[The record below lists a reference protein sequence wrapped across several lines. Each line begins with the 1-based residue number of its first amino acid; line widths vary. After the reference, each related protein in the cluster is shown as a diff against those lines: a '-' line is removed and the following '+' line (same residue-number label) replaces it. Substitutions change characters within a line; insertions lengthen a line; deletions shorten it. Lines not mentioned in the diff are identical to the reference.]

1 MASCKSRSRTLIT
14 VRRMLLAAADGI
26 AAIAQGDLEAPFLDL
41 PKTERWD
48 ALQCFT
54 HLQHVMGD
62 RVRADSV
69 VRVSLEDVN
78 SPSPW
83 DDSTT
88 FEAQRILSIGIINSA
103 SSLSASSSAAAR
115 VTMSPPASPRP
126 ASATTNEDDATLRDE
141 IYVQLLCQLTDNP
154 SAISVYRGWQLL
166 QVLLATFPPSPLLEP
181 TLRAFLVTKKRAA
194 PQSRLG
200 IIARYAIMQLDQ
212 RIIKGPKG
220 KTPSLFEVRAASEGA
235 FQPSVFGETLHRIMS
250 LQSEAYPD
258 AKIPII
264 LSFLADVSGLVVE
277 RVCPS
282 C

>member
-1 MASCKSRSRTLIT
+1 
-14 VRRMLLAAADGI
+14 
-26 AAIAQGDLEAPFLDL
+26 
-41 PKTERWD
+41 
-48 ALQCFT
+48 
-54 HLQHVMGD
+54 MGD

-88 FEAQRILSIGIINSA
+88 FEAQRILSIGINSA
-103 SSLSASSSAAAR
+103 SALSANTATAR
-115 VTMSPPASPRP
+115 STMSPPASPRL
-126 ASATTNEDDATLRDE
+126 ATTTTTTNEDDATLRDE

-181 TLRAFLVTKKRAA
+181 TLRAFLVEKKRAA

-200 IIARYAIMQLDQ
+200 IIARYALMQLDQ
-212 RIIKGPKG
+212 RIVKGPKG

-235 FQPSVFGETLHRIMS
+235 FQPSVFGETLRRIMS

-264 LSFLADVSGLVVE
+264 LSFLADVSETFSESALAVLLIRPPDLQHRASWLWEVSERLASFGLRE
-277 RVCPS
+277 TPKG
-282 C
+282 